1 MKKVKKMK
9 RKKQRRLI
17 IIFVIILLTGLGLF
31 LYSSNLDF
39 IVFDKETK
47 ATLGE
52 IEEVKWLGNGIF
64 DKYYDK
70 TNKKLSELTLDEKIG
85 QLLLVSYPSY
95 NQVELLKKYNF
106 GGYLFFE
113 KDFRYKSLAGVKKM
127 ISDLGGVSKIPI
139 LTAVDEEGGTVV
151 RVSSNRNLAPST
163 FKSPRTLYKQG
174 GFDKIREDTI
184 NKSKVLSE
192 LGINLNLA
200 PVVDMAGNTWDYMY
214 DRSISGD
221 KEIVQN
227 YAKTVIEASK
237 ETQVSYTLK
246 HFPGYGNNS
255 DTHTGTSVDKRSY
268 DELMNNDIVPFKVG
282 IEAGAEAVLV
292 SHNIVKAIDKNNP
305 ASLSSEIHKL
315 LRGELGFT
323 GVIITDDIAMY
334 AASSVKNPTVKAILA
349 GNDMVITTNYVASIN
364 EIKKALSS
372 GELLEEQID
381 SLVFRVLAWK
391 YYKGLIND

>member
-1 MKKVKKMK
+1 M
-9 RKKQRRLI
+9 RKKKILRKKKQKKII
-17 IIFVIILLTGLGLF
+17 IIFSILLLLGIIILGL
-31 LYSSNLDF
+31 SKLDF
-39 IVFDKETK
+39 SHND
-47 ATLGE
+47 ASLGE
-52 IEEVKWLGNGIF
+52 ITEVKWLGNGIF
-64 DKYYDK
+64 EEYYDK
-70 TNKKLSELTLDEKIG
+70 ANSKLAELTLDEKIG

-95 NQVELLKKYNF
+95 SQVEALRKYNF

-113 KDFRYKSLAGVKKM
+113 KDFRYKSLSQVKKM
-127 ISDLGGVSKIPI
+127 ISDLDGVSKIPI

-151 RVSSNRNLAPST
+151 RVSTNRNLASYT

-174 GFDKIREDTI
+174 GFDTIRDDTI
-184 NKSKVLSE
+184 KKSEVLSD

-200 PVVDMAGNTWDYMY
+200 PVVDVAGNSWDYMY

-221 KEIVQN
+221 KDIVSE
-227 YAKTVIEASK
+227 YAKVVVEASK
-237 ETQVSYTLK
+237 GTNVSYTLK

-268 DELMNNDIVPFKVG
+268 EELMNKDIVPFKTG
-282 IEAGAEAVLV
+282 IAAGAEAVMV
-292 SHNIVKAIDKNNP
+292 SHNIVTVIDKNNP
-305 ASLSSEIHKL
+305 ASLSADIHKL

-334 AASSVKNPTVKAILA
+334 AASSVKNATVKAILA
-349 GNDMVITTNYVASIN
+349 GNDLIITTNYVGSIN
-364 EIKKALSS
+364 EIKNALNN

-391 YYKGLIND
+391 YYKGLIKD

>member
-1 MKKVKKMK
+1 MKKIK
-9 RKKQRRLI
+9 RKRRKKLKKI
-17 IIFVIILLTGLGLF
+17 IVIFSVLVLLGITLFGISKLDLNIKIIH
-31 LYSSNLDF
+31 ND
-39 IVFDKETK
+39 IE
-47 ATLGE
+47 LGE
-52 IEEVKWLGNGIF
+52 IKEIKWLGNGLF
-64 DKYYDK
+64 DEYYDK
-70 TNKKLSELTLDEKIG
+70 ANKKLEELTLDEKIG

-95 NQVELLKKYNF
+95 NQVETLRKYNF

-113 KDFRYKSLAGVKKM
+113 KDFRYKSLNQAKKM
-127 ISDLGGVSKIPI
+127 ISDLDGVSKIPI

-151 RVSSNRNLAPST
+151 RVSTNRNLAPST

-192 LGINLNLA
+192 IGINLNLA
-200 PVVDMAGNTWDYMY
+200 PVVDIAGNTWDYMY

-221 KEIVQN
+221 KEIAAN

-237 ETQVSYTLK
+237 GLGVSYTLK

-268 DELMNNDIVPFKVG
+268 ESLMNNDIVPFKAG
-282 IEAGAEAVLV
+282 IEAGAEAVMV

-364 EIKKALSS
+364 EIKKALNS

-381 SLVFRVLAWK
+381 SLAFRVLAWK

>member
-1 MKKVKKMK
+1 MKKIK
-9 RKKQRRLI
+9 RKRKTKLKKI
-17 IIFVIILLTGLGLF
+17 IVIFSILVLLGITLFGISKLDLNIKIIH
-31 LYSSNLDF
+31 ND
-39 IVFDKETK
+39 IE
-47 ATLGE
+47 LGE
-52 IEEVKWLGNGIF
+52 IKEVKWLGNGIF
-64 DKYYDK
+64 DGYYEK
-70 TNKKLSELTLDEKIG
+70 ANKKLQSLTLDEKIG

-95 NQVELLKKYNF
+95 NQVETLRKYNF

-113 KDFRYKSLAGVKKM
+113 KDFRYKSLNQAKKM
-127 ISDLGGVSKIPI
+127 ISDLDGVSKIPI

-151 RVSSNRNLAPST
+151 RVSTNRSLAPST
-163 FKSPRTLYKQG
+163 FKSPRALYKQG

-200 PVVDMAGNTWDYMY
+200 PVVDIASNTWDYMY

-221 KEIVQN
+221 KEVVAN
-227 YAKTVIEASK
+227 YAKTVVEASMGLG
-237 ETQVSYTLK
+237 VSYTLK

-268 DELMNNDIVPFKVG
+268 ESLMNNDIVPFKVG
-282 IEAGAEAVLV
+282 IEAGAEAVMV

-364 EIKKALSS
+364 EIKKALNS

>member
-1 MKKVKKMK
+1 MKKIK
-9 RKKQRRLI
+9 RKRRKKIKKI
-17 IIFVIILLTGLGLF
+17 IVVFSILGLLGIALF
-31 LYSSNLDF
+31 GLSKLDLN
-39 IVFDKETK
+39 IKTLHNDVS
-47 ATLGE
+47 LGE

-64 DKYYDK
+64 EEYYDK
-70 TNKKLSELTLDEKIG
+70 ANKKLSLLTLDEKIG

-95 NQVELLKKYNF
+95 NQVEALKKYNF

-113 KDFRYKSLAGVKKM
+113 KDFRYKSLTSAKKM
-127 ISDLGGVSKIPI
+127 ISELDGVSKIPI

-151 RVSSNRNLAPST
+151 RVSTNRNLAPAT

-174 GFDKIREDTI
+174 GFDTIRDDTI
-184 NKSKVLSE
+184 NKSKVLSD

-200 PVVDMAGNTWDYMY
+200 PVVDIAGNTWDYMY

-221 KEIVQN
+221 KEVASN
-227 YAKTVIEASK
+227 YAKTVVEASK
-237 ETQVSYTLK
+237 GLGVSYTLK
-246 HFPGYGNNS
+246 HFPGYGNNV

-268 DELMNNDIVPFKVG
+268 EDLMNKDIVPFKVG
-282 IEAGAEAVLV
+282 IEAGAEAVMV
-292 SHNIVKAIDKNNP
+292 SHNIVKAIDKDNP

-334 AASSVKNPTVKAILA
+334 AASSVKNATVKAILA
-349 GNDMVITTNYVASIN
+349 GNDLIITTNYVASIN
-364 EIKKALSS
+364 EIKRALNS
-372 GELLEEQID
+372 GQLLEEQID

-391 YYKGLIND
+391 YYKGLIKD

>member
-1 MKKVKKMK
+1 MKKIK
-9 RKKQRRLI
+9 RKRKRKLKKI
-17 IIFVIILLTGLGLF
+17 IVIFSILVLLGITLFGISKLDLNIRIIH
-31 LYSSNLDF
+31 ND
-39 IVFDKETK
+39 IE
-47 ATLGE
+47 LGE
-52 IEEVKWLGNGIF
+52 IKEVKWLGNGIF
-64 DKYYDK
+64 DGYYEK
-70 TNKKLSELTLDEKIG
+70 ANKKLQSLTLDEKIG

-95 NQVELLKKYNF
+95 NQVETLRKYNF

-113 KDFRYKSLAGVKKM
+113 KDFRYKSLNQAKKM
-127 ISDLGGVSKIPI
+127 ISDLDGVSKIPI

-151 RVSSNRNLAPST
+151 RVSTNRSLAPST
-163 FKSPRTLYKQG
+163 FKSPRALYKQG
-174 GFDKIREDTI
+174 GFDKIRKDTI

-200 PVVDMAGNTWDYMY
+200 PVVDIASNTWDYMY

-221 KEIVQN
+221 KEVVAN
-227 YAKTVIEASK
+227 YAKTVVEASMGLG
-237 ETQVSYTLK
+237 VSYTLK

-268 DELMNNDIVPFKVG
+268 ESLMNNDIVPFKVG
-282 IEAGAEAVLV
+282 IEAGAEAVMV

-364 EIKKALSS
+364 EIKKALNS